1 LKSFR
6 PIIAILAIALSSW
19 GVACAKPVL
28 MHPTVVD
35 VTAPTYQSATIAANG
50 TAVTVTFSEPVVA
63 ADAAGFTL
71 TPSGAAATL
80 TLDSGSYSSSL
91 VFTASRQIESSET
104 ATIAYSST
112 TGDVEDTSGNA
123 LATFTA
129 QSVTNNS
136 TYNSSDPYAPIEPEA
151 FSTAYS
157 LPTGGTTYTIDDA
170 DDLQATIDAADP
182 GDVIV
187 MQAGD
192 TWTGN
197 FTLPNKGSNM
207 TPIYIISSAL
217 ASLPAEGTR
226 VALADAADMPK
237 IQSTNNQGALYT
249 KYGANNYRLVGIE
262 FDKPSTNG
270 VLIIGTGYDGTHS
283 SFDIATQVSE
293 LPYRITFDRCIV
305 RSSNDALSI
314 RRGILLCG
322 KYMAVVDSYIDNIKD
337 STEAQAIHITF
348 GEGPYKIDNN
358 YLEGAGENFM
368 AGGDGVPIT
377 NDIPSDITF
386 TNNYCFKPT
395 AWNGSWEV
403 KNLFELKRAQRVK
416 VEGNV
421 FENNWVDG
429 QNGTAVLFT
438 PRNQNDDAPW
448 TVVKDVMFR
457 NNVIRN
463 SAKVFLIGGEDDVSD
478 SAQSTR
484 ITIDNNLC
492 DEITTELVTVSTPDL
507 PLLYLTLTN
516 NTMLHDTSVVGNKA
530 HDFDRTGG
538 GAAVNHL
545 IAQNNIFT
553 HGDYNTTYAAD
564 TDDETWSDNGWI
576 LNPASSR
583 QAVNISNFATW
594 YPNDIKEDDIDDVD
608 FTDYATGDYELLNT
622 SSFYEAGSDSEN
634 IGVNWT
640 ELEAAISG
648 VVQ

>member
-1 LKSFR
+1 MTSRAANMLMLV
-6 PIIAILAIALSSW
+6 LALW
-19 GVACAKPVL
+19 GCEFACAKPVL
-28 MHPTVVD
+28 VHPIVVD
-35 VTAPTYQSATIAANG
+35 S
-50 TAVTVTFSEPVVA
+50 
-63 ADAAGFTL
+63 
-71 TPSGAAATL
+71 TP
-80 TLDSGSYSSSL
+80 
-91 VFTASRQIESSET
+91 
-104 ATIAYSST
+104 
-112 TGDVEDTSGNA
+112 
-123 LATFTA
+123 
-129 QSVTNNS
+129 
-136 TYNSSDPYAPIEPEA
+136 DPYAPIEPET

-157 LPTGGTTYTIDDA
+157 LPTGGTTHAIDDA
-170 DDLQATIDAADP
+170 DDLQATIDAAEP

-197 FTLPNKGSNM
+197 FTLPNKGANM

-226 VALADAADMPK
+226 VSLADAADMPK
-237 IQSTNNQGALYT
+237 IQSTNNQGAMYT
-249 KYGANNYRLVGIE
+249 KYGANNYRFVGIE
-262 FDKPSTNG
+262 FDKPSTAG

-293 LPYRITFDRCIV
+293 LPYRITFDRCII

-322 KYMAVVDSYIDNIKD
+322 KYMAVVDCYIDNIKD

-395 AWNGSWEV
+395 AWNGTREV

-438 PRNQNDDAPW
+438 PRNQNDDASW

-463 SAKVFLIGGEDDVSD
+463 SAKAFLIGGEDDVSE
-478 SAQSTR
+478 SAQSTH

-492 DEITTELVTVSTPDL
+492 DEITTELITVSTPDL
-507 PLLYLTLTN
+507 PLLYLTVTN
-516 NTMLHDTSVVGNKA
+516 NTMLHDTAVVGNKA

-545 IAQNNIFT
+545 IMQNNIFT

-583 QAVNISNFATW
+583 QATNISNFATW
-594 YPNDIKEDDIDDVD
+594 YPNDVKENDIDDVD
-608 FTDYATGDYELLNT
+608 FTDYTTGDYELLNT
-622 SSFYEAGSDSEN
+622 SSFYQAGSDSED
-634 IGVNWT
+634 IGVNWA